1 MPRRAVPADPSIGD
15 RIRARRQL
23 RGWSVRHA
31 AGRAGISHTSWS
43 RIERGQQRTDRYMVV
58 DLAAALECSV
68 VELTGQPYVPADR
81 QLDAARIDA
90 ERVWLEMMRHP
101 PTEPSS
107 VTNQHPAAVQRESNL
122 VRDLYGRCDYAGAMH
137 RLIGLIPALRLGENR
152 REAVPVYGVVM
163 GCLLN
168 VGFPAHAW
176 LAAEQC
182 VAAAQRQDDPVGLA
196 VAAANQARVL
206 SYTGAYGPARAAC
219 DRAADDLDRDLSAPA
234 ALDLMGFLHLARAHH
249 SAGLRDVAGAEAHL
263 AEATRIADRTGETDA
278 WDMAWGPRNVAL
290 WQMALQLDTGRAG
303 EAIETARG
311 IRVADLPAVRQVYF
325 YMDMAR
331 ALADV
336 ARHHDAVRMLL
347 AAERVGPQHTRS
359 SAAARE
365 TARLLLRRGS
375 AGSEL
380 RGLCE
385 RMGVIAESSGA

>member
-1 MPRRAVPADPSIGD
+1 MGE
-15 RIRARRQL
+15 RIRARREL
-23 RGWSVRHA
+23 RGWSIRHA
-31 AGRAGISHTSWS
+31 ASRAGISHTSWS

-68 VELTGQPYVPADR
+68 VELTGHPYAPADR

-101 PTEPSS
+101 LSERPTTTRPRHGVVRQE
-107 VTNQHPAAVQRESNL
+107 TTL
-122 VRDLYGRCDYAGAMH
+122 VRDLYNRCDYAGAMH
-137 RLIGLIPALRLGENR
+137 RLVDLVPALHGNG
-152 REAVPVYGVVM
+152 REPETAEMMVPVYGVAM

-168 VGFPAHAW
+168 IGFPAHAW

-182 VAAAQRQDDPVGLA
+182 NEAAQQLEDPAGLA

-206 SYTGAYGPARAAC
+206 SYTGAYGPARTIC
-219 DRAADDLDRDLSAPA
+219 DRTADELQRHLSAPA
-234 ALDLMGFLHLARAHH
+234 ALDLLGFLHLARAHH
-249 SAGLRDVAGAEAHL
+249 SAGLRDIAAAEEHL
-263 AEATRIADRTGETDA
+263 AEAARIADRTGETDA

-325 YMDMAR
+325 YLDMAR
-331 ALADV
+331 ALPDAGRD
-336 ARHHDAVRMLL
+336 HDAVRMLL
-347 AAERVGPQHTRS
+347 TAERVGPQHTRS
-359 SAAARE
+359 SVAARE
-365 TARLLLRRGS
+365 TARSLLRRGS

-385 RMGVIAESSGA
+385 RMGVLN